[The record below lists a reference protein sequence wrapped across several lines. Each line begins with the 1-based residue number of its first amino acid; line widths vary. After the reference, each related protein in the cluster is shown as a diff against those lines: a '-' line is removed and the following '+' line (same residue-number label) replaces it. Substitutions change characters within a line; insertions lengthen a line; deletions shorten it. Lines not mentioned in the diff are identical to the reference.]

1 MADSPIFIGSVR
13 HEPVQFVPS
22 HSTRPRPLWT
32 PGASGSEIR
41 KITIATNDSGN
52 NKLQIGIARRL
63 TLASAMGSGALV
75 DNGASADTIT
85 RSSGSFLTDGWLE
98 GNRLLL
104 LGATTLANDFEV
116 ILTAAAALSLTLA
129 TGGGTV
135 NTAEGLPSTAKLC
148 LLTWMHY
155 LSVPLGSGL
164 PDVVAVAGMSTT
176 QNPSL
181 DASPDR
187 LITLG
192 PNDILV
198 GKVGTALG
206 TGEVLD
212 VLVEGGDF

>member
-1 MADSPIFIGSVR
+1 MADSPIFLGSVR
-13 HEPVQFVPS
+13 HEPVQFVPAF
-22 HSTRPRPLWT
+22 STRPRPLWT

-41 KITIATNDSGN
+41 KITISTNDAGN
-52 NKLQIGIARRL
+52 NQLQIGIARRL
-63 TLASAMGSGALV
+63 TLGSAMGSGALV

-85 RSSGSFLTDGWLE
+85 RSSGSFLDDGWLA
-98 GNRLLL
+98 GNRLFL
-104 LGATTLANDFEV
+104 LGSTTLANDVEV
-116 ILTAAAALSLTLA
+116 ILTAAAAGTLTLA
-129 TGGGTV
+129 TGGATV
-135 NTAEGLPSTAKLC
+135 NTAEGLPNLAKLC

-164 PDVVAVAGMSTT
+164 PAVVSVSGLSTT

-187 LITLG
+187 VITLG
-192 PNDILV
+192 PTDILV
-198 GKVGTALG
+198 GKVTTALG